1 MFLQVDITST
11 FKLLVTSKVK
21 SDMYFVQ
28 LFVLLVAFF
37 LFSFLLVGLSNL
49 GLNALV
55 LRKVMANL
63 ITYHELPVLISFRC

>member
-11 FKLLVTSKVK
+11 CKLLVTSKVK

-37 LFSFLLVGLSNL
+37 FFFFFVGWFVQPWLECTGPS
-49 GLNALV
+49 
-55 LRKVMANL
+55 
-63 ITYHELPVLISFRC
+63 